1 MITFT
6 EIKGGDIMETKI
18 NNLVT
23 KTNIKILSLFA
34 TFALIITTMAANQK
48 CWYVLHEDK
57 LPENSK
63 KLRKF

>member
-1 MITFT
+1 
-6 EIKGGDIMETKI
+6 METKI